1 MKLNR
6 TTALK
11 SLLLI
16 TSMLL
21 LALILKPAA
30 ALAEEYT
37 VTFVI
42 PEEQGYFAWSWSG
55 ESLGNKIEVTT
66 HDGQVFYSD
75 IPTLYPKGEYANT
88 LGWYGSGKLNGYQLY
103 IESVSADLTCGN
115 SSIPMSLSAGDL
127 SWLKRKNNPWP
138 TWYTFTQD
146 TTITYRYYPMA
157 RIMFETDETVTRV
170 LANGVHTAD
179 LVAGEESISSPSSG
193 LSYGPMCIDGY
204 KFDYWTT
211 DVEVSTDTATF
222 EPGDHIS
229 LADAKKII
237 PTQGFIL
244 TAHTRQTSATATFT
258 TDGHGTNGGN
268 GSRTIKLDNSYEIY
282 DKNLWVGGPV
292 GSVYQPKP
300 SEGYEFAYW
309 TTDEDV
315 YSLSDDKLTAI
326 PEGTHLTGA
335 EVASCYI
342 SRDTTFEANFVRVT
356 PYTVSYETDGN
367 GSVATKSEDIQNAF
381 DSPKGT
387 KVTPNKGYEFD
398 YWTASIDVQIPGEDG
413 SANPIT
419 IAQGEKITDEQLKKV
434 LVTDDITFTAHFKQT
449 SVDPEPEPKPVDP
462 DNPDGGDTIKPAD
475 GTTGKLTPK
484 TGDAL
489 PGATAAVALG
499 AGVVVA
505 GATLLRKRHQ

>member
-66 HDGQVFYSD
+66 HDG
-75 IPTLYPKGEYANT
+75 
-88 LGWYGSGKLNGYQLY
+88 GKLYSYEIPSLYGKGDYDNYLTPSAMDGYGCY
-103 IESVSADLTCGN
+103 VESASADYTCGN
-115 SSIPMSLSAGDL
+115 SSIPIHVPAGEL
-127 SWLKRKNNPWP
+127 SWLQRKNLSS

-146 TTITYRYYPMA
+146 TTITYRYYALA
-157 RIMFETDETVTRV
+157 RIKFETDETVTQV
-170 LANGVHTAD
+170 LGNGVTTAE
-179 LVAGEESISSPSSG
+179 LVVGEESISSRSSG
-193 LSYGPMCIDGY
+193 VFFSVFCIDGY

-211 DVEVSTDTATF
+211 DIEVSTDTATF

-229 LADAKKII
+229 EADAKKII

-244 TAHTRQTSATATFT
+244 TAHTRQTFATATFT

-342 SRDTTFEANFVRVT
+342 SRDTTFEANFVHVT

-449 SVDPEPEPKPVDP
+449 SVDPEPEPV
-462 DNPDGGDTIKPAD
+462 NPDGGDTIKPAD
-475 GTTGKLTPK
+475 GANGKLTPK
-484 TGDAL
+484 TGDTL
-489 PGATAAVALG
+489 PASTAAVALG

-505 GATLLRKRHQ
+505 GATLLKKRHQ